1 MLEINTEILD
11 RIISNALDEDCGV
24 GDLTTSSIIA
34 SDLTAGGEFLA
45 KEDFVLAGW
54 QVVVR
59 AFQKISASVS
69 TETGFCDGDFVPKSS
84 VLGRICG
91 PAAKLLTGERVALNF
106 LQRLCG
112 IATLTRKYVKAVS
125 GTGAAI
131 LDTRKTTPG
140 LRVLEKYAV
149 RVGGGRN
156 HRFGL
161 YDGVLIKE
169 NHITAAGGIKKAAL
183 GARSR
188 IDHLKKIEIEVTN
201 LEELAEALDVGAD
214 AILLDNMSVSQVKQ
228 AVEWVKG
235 RALLEVSGA
244 IHLENVREYAL
255 TGVNFISV
263 GALTHSV
270 RAVDISLELKL

>member
-11 RIISNALDEDCGV
+11 QILTIALNEDCGV
-24 GDLTTSSIIA
+24 GDLTTSSIVV
-34 SDLTAGGEFLA
+34 SDLTARGEFIA
-45 KEDFVLAGW
+45 KEDLVLAGW

-59 AFQKISASVS
+59 TFQKISASIS
-69 TETGFCDGDFVPKSS
+69 AETGFRDGDVVPKSS
-84 VLGRICG
+84 LLGCISG

-140 LRVLEKYAV
+140 LRLLEKYAV
-149 RVGGGRN
+149 RAGGGRN

-169 NHITAAGGIKKAAL
+169 NHITAAGGIKKAVL
-183 GARSR
+183 SARNR
-188 IDHLKKIEIEVTN
+188 IDHLKKIETEVTN
-201 LEELAEALDVGAD
+201 LEELAQALDAGAD
-214 AILLDNMSVSQVKQ
+214 AILLDNMSVNQVKQ
-228 AVEWVKG
+228 AVEWVNG
-235 RALLEVSGA
+235 RALLEASGG
-244 IHLENVREYAL
+244 IDLENVRAYAS
-255 TGVNFISV
+255 TGVDFISV

>member
-11 RIISNALDEDCGV
+11 QIISIALNEDCGV
-24 GDLTTSSIIA
+24 GDLTTSSIIP
-34 SDLTAGGEFLA
+34 SDLAAGGEFLA

-59 AFQKISASVS
+59 AFQRVSASISA
-69 TETGFCDGDFVPKSS
+69 ETGFRDGDFVPKSS
-84 VLGRICG
+84 VLGCIRG

-112 IATLTRKYVKAVS
+112 IATLTQKYVKAVS
-125 GTGAAI
+125 GTGAEI

-140 LRVLEKYAV
+140 LRLLEKYAV
-149 RVGGGRN
+149 RVGGGKN

-169 NHITAAGGIKKAAL
+169 NHITAAGGIKKAVLA
-183 GARSR
+183 ARSK
-188 IDHLKKIEIEVTN
+188 IDHLKKIEVEVTN
-201 LEELAEALDVGAD
+201 LEELAQALDAGAD
-214 AILLDNMSVSQVKQ
+214 AILLDNMSVNQVKQ
-228 AVEWVKG
+228 AVEWVNS
-235 RALLEVSGA
+235 RALLEASGG
-244 IHLENVREYAL
+244 IHLEKVREYAL
-255 TGVNFISV
+255 TGVDFISV